1 MSKTVIIGG
10 VAAGAGTAARLRRL
24 REDEEIVILERGEY
38 ISYANCGLPYHVGDV
53 IKDRESLLVTKLPVM
68 KSRFK
73 VDVRN
78 NSEVIS
84 INKEEKKLLVREASG
99 KEYEESY
106 DNLVLATGSSPVRP
120 RIPGI
125 DSDKIKTIWTVPDT
139 DKIKELVNADTT
151 KHAVVV
157 GGGFIGLEMAENLRE
172 IGLEVTIVE
181 AQDQVMAPL
190 DYEMALL
197 LNKEIR
203 ANGVELVLNDGV
215 SEFVDKGSEITTKL
229 ASGKE
234 IKSEIVILAIGT
246 RANSKLAIE
255 AGLEVNE
262 RGGVVVN
269 DNLQTSDPSI
279 YAAGDVIEVKEFV
292 FGEKTMVPLAGP
304 ANKQARI
311 VADNIAGIK
320 SVYKGTQGS
329 SIAKIFNMA
338 AASTG
343 VNEKTL
349 KKRGLEKD
357 KDYRSIIITQNSHAG
372 YYPDPKPIFIKLLF
386 SMDGSKIFGA
396 QVVGSE
402 GVDKRV
408 DTLAVAIR
416 LGASIDDLTSL
427 ELSYAPPF
435 SSAKDPVNMAGYVA
449 EDVLNGFVKISDWD
463 ILEKDKDAVILD
475 IRENPELE
483 AFKFDNAVHI
493 PLSVLRSRIDELDK
507 SKKYVVFCAIGVRGY
522 NTARLLAQHGF
533 EKVEVYPAGTR
544 FYLAIR

>member
-1 MSKTVIIGG
+1 
-10 VAAGAGTAARLRRL
+10 
-24 REDEEIVILERGEY
+24 
-38 ISYANCGLPYHVGDV
+38 
-53 IKDRESLLVTKLPVM
+53 
-68 KSRFK
+68 
-73 VDVRN
+73 
-78 NSEVIS
+78 
-84 INKEEKKLLVREASG
+84 
-99 KEYEESY
+99 
-106 DNLVLATGSSPVRP
+106 
-120 RIPGI
+120 
-125 DSDKIKTIWTVPDT
+125 
-139 DKIKELVNADTT
+139 
-151 KHAVVV
+151 
-157 GGGFIGLEMAENLRE
+157 
-172 IGLEVTIVE
+172 
-181 AQDQVMAPL
+181 
-190 DYEMALL
+190 
-197 LNKEIR
+197 
-203 ANGVELVLNDGV
+203 
-215 SEFVDKGSEITTKL
+215 
-229 ASGKE
+229 
-234 IKSEIVILAIGT
+234 
-246 RANSKLAIE
+246 
-255 AGLEVNE
+255 
-262 RGGVVVN
+262 
-269 DNLQTSDPSI
+269 
-279 YAAGDVIEVKEFV
+279 
-292 FGEKTMVPLAGP
+292 MVPLAGP

-357 KDYRSIIITQNSHAG
+357 KNYRSIIITQNSHAG

-396 QVVGSE
+396 QLVGSE

-449 EDVLNGFVKISDWD
+449 EDVINGLVKISDWD

>member
-125 DSDKIKTIWTVPDT
+125 DSDKIKTIWTVSDT

-151 KHAVVV
+151 KRAVVV

-215 SEFVDKGSEITTKL
+215 LEFVDKGSEIITKL

-396 QVVGSE
+396 QLVGSE

-449 EDVLNGFVKISDWD
+449 EDVLNGLVKISDWD

>member
-84 INKEEKKLLVREASG
+84 INKEEKKLLVRESSG

-139 DKIKELVNADTT
+139 DKIKELVSADTT
-151 KHAVVV
+151 KRAVVV
-157 GGGFIGLEMAENLRE
+157 GGGFIGLEMAENLRK
-172 IGLEVTIVE
+172 IGLDVTIVE
-181 AQDQVMAPL
+181 AQDQVMASL

-203 ANGVELVLNDGV
+203 RNGVELVLNDGV
-215 SEFVDKGSEITTKL
+215 SEFIDKGSEITTKL

-246 RANSKLAIE
+246 RANSKLAVE

-396 QVVGSE
+396 QLVGSE

-435 SSAKDPVNMAGYVA
+435 SSAKGPVNMAGYVA
-449 EDVLNGFVKISDWD
+449 EDVLNGLIKISDWD
-463 ILEKDKDAVILD
+463 ILDKDKDAVILD

-483 AFKFDNAVHI
+483 VFKFDNAVHI

>member
-125 DSDKIKTIWTVPDT
+125 DSDKIKIIWTVPDT

-151 KHAVVV
+151 KRAVVV

-215 SEFVDKGSEITTKL
+215 SEFVDKGSEIITKL

-357 KDYRSIIITQNSHAG
+357 KNYRSIIITQNSHAG

-396 QVVGSE
+396 QLVGSE

-449 EDVLNGFVKISDWD
+449 EDVINGLVKISDWD

>member
-125 DSDKIKTIWTVPDT
+125 DSDKIKTIWTVSDT

-151 KHAVVV
+151 KRAVVV

-215 SEFVDKGSEITTKL
+215 SEFVDKGSEIITKL

-396 QVVGSE
+396 QLVGSE

-449 EDVLNGFVKISDWD
+449 EDVLNGLVKISDWD

>member
-139 DKIKELVNADTT
+139 DKIKELVNVDTT
-151 KHAVVV
+151 KRAVVV

-203 ANGVELVLNDGV
+203 AHGVELVLNDGV
-215 SEFVDKGSEITTKL
+215 LEFVDKGSEITTKL

-246 RANSKLAIE
+246 RANSKLAVE

-449 EDVLNGFVKISDWD
+449 EDVLNDFVKISDWD
-463 ILEKDKDAVILD
+463 VLEKDKDAVILD

-483 AFKFDNAVHI
+483 MFKFEDAVHI
-493 PLSVLRSRIDELDK
+493 PLSVLRSRINELDK
-507 SKKYVVFCAIGVRGY
+507 SKRYIVFCAIGVRGY

>member
-151 KHAVVV
+151 KRAVVV

-203 ANGVELVLNDGV
+203 AHGVELVLNDGV
-215 SEFVDKGSEITTKL
+215 LEFVDKGSEITTKL

-246 RANSKLAIE
+246 RANSKLAVE

-449 EDVLNGFVKISDWD
+449 EDVLNDFVKISDWD
-463 ILEKDKDAVILD
+463 VLEKDKDAVILD

-483 AFKFDNAVHI
+483 MFKFEDAVHI
-493 PLSVLRSRIDELDK
+493 PLSVLRSRINELDK
-507 SKKYVVFCAIGVRGY
+507 SKRYIVFCAIGVRGY
-522 NTARLLAQHGF
+522 NTARLLTQHGF